1 MPIRFQHRFCLF
13 ILCISAY
20 YPLAGQSPSCINAFQ
35 LGTDKILCHPDTAT
49 LIHVTSPWAIN
60 SLQWNIGPGIQL
72 IAPDTVLATT
82 TSQVQV
88 IALGNLTRPNM
99 IVNGDFSQGNTGF
112 SSDLLHSPFT
122 LLPSGTYAITT
133 NPNTLQ
139 GDFKACGDHTTGS
152 GRMLASN
159 GSTAANRNAWCQ
171 NVPVDPGTTYTLSF
185 WAASLT
191 ENQLAQ
197 LVFRIDGQNVSGQIG
212 ITSTECEWQNLT
224 INWTSG
230 MQSSAQVCI
239 RNLNGSNSGNDFA
252 IDDISMI
259 ENCQVSDTMLVTHIP
274 EKTSVVDTVICDN
287 QTLVI
292 GGQLFTGDTST
303 QIIVKDVFGCDS
315 TIIVDIV
322 KIQDALQFSQ
332 PDTLDCIDN
341 QIYISS
347 SLPSSLGNVS
357 YQWYNSI
364 GAPIPGAN
372 SNSLLVGSS
381 GNYTLEY
388 TIVTSKGMCSYS
400 SSVTVYEDFQNPVAD
415 AGTDGTLTCAVTE
428 YAIGG
433 AQTSQ
438 GSGFSYSWVN
448 LDGAPPILPSGPNT
462 TALAAGRYV
471 LTVINTAN
479 GCTTT
484 DTVNVTD
491 GHRVL
496 DGISFAAINPACDSN
511 NGSIEGLAVGNSV
524 GALMWTLKDNA
535 GEEIP
540 GGPFFSGLDT
550 GIYTLEVYDGEGCMG
565 QESIVLVLDIIPTF
579 TISGGPT
586 SQVGDP
592 ILLIP
597 ILSPGGLTPSEFLWT
612 SDRFLLSC
620 PECTTTDVNGI
631 GEGEVRLCI
640 TFGQDC
646 EVCETIRL
654 VFEGSSWLYMP
665 TAFSPNGDAINDS
678 FRPFFRSSVVDNIQ
692 EMVIYDR
699 WGGVHYQWING
710 RDEGDIPQWDGK
722 SGGRPMDEGVY
733 VYKVRFKLI
742 DGSTYLAKGELFL
755 IR

>member
-1 MPIRFQHRFCLF
+1 MGIRFQHSFC
-13 ILCISAY
+13 ILTFFISAY
-20 YPLAGQSPSCINAFQ
+20 YPVAGQSPSCIDAFQ
-35 LGTDKILCHPDTAT
+35 LGTDRILCHPDTAI
-49 LIHVTSPWAIN
+49 LIDLSSPWVIN

-72 IAPDTVLATT
+72 IAPDTILATT
-82 TSQVQV
+82 TSQVKV
-88 IALGNLTRPNM
+88 IAQGNLTRPNM

-122 LLPSGTYAITT
+122 LLPPGTYAITT

-159 GSTAANRNAWCQ
+159 GSTTANRNVWCQ

-197 LVFRIDGQNVSGQIG
+197 LVFRIDGQNVSSPVG

-224 INWTSG
+224 MNWTSG

-259 ENCQVSDTMLVTHIP
+259 ENCQVSDTVLVTHIP
-274 EKTSVVDTVICDN
+274 EKISIVDTVICDN
-287 QTLVI
+287 QSLVI
-292 GGQLFTGDTST
+292 GGQLFTEATST
-303 QIIVKDVFGCDS
+303 QIIVKDAFGCDS

-322 KIQDALQFSQ
+322 KIQDELQFLQ
-332 PDTLDCIDN
+332 PDTLYCTN
-341 QIYISS
+341 NHIYIYS
-347 SLPSSLGNVS
+347 SLHDLPGNVS
-357 YQWYNSI
+357 FQWYNTI
-364 GAPIPGAN
+364 GSPIPGGN
-372 SNSLLVGSS
+372 SDSLLVVSAGT
-381 GNYTLEY
+381 YTLEY
-388 TIVTSKGMCSYS
+388 TIVTSKGFCTYS
-400 SSVTVYEDFQNPVAD
+400 GSVTVYEDQQNPLAD
-415 AGTDGTLTCAVTE
+415 AGTDGTLTCAMAE

-448 LDGAPPILPSGPNT
+448 LDGAPPTSLSGPNT

-471 LTVINTAN
+471 LTVVNLAN
-479 GCTTT
+479 GCTTA

-491 GHRVL
+491 GRRVL
-496 DGISFAAINPACDSN
+496 DGISFDAINPSCDGN
-511 NGSIEGLAVGNSV
+511 NGSIEGLSVGNSV
-524 GALMWTLKDNA
+524 GTLKWTLMDS
-535 GEEIP
+535 GGYEIL

-550 GIYTLEVYDGEGCMG
+550 GIYTLEVYDEEGCKG
-565 QESIVLVLDIIPTF
+565 QESIELILDNIPYF

-586 SQVGDP
+586 AQAGDP

-597 ILSPGGLTPSEFLWT
+597 VLTPGALTPTGFQWS
-612 SDRFLLSC
+612 SDKFLLSC
-620 PECTTTDVNGI
+620 SDCTTTDVNGI
-631 GEGEVRLCI
+631 GDGEVRLCI
-640 TFGQDC
+640 TFGEDC
-646 EVCETIRL
+646 EVCETVRL

-665 TAFSPNGDAINDS
+665 DAFSPNGDGINDT
-678 FRPFFRSSVVDNIQ
+678 FRPFFRNSVVDHIQ

-699 WGGVHYQWING
+699 WGGVHYQWSNG
-710 RDEGDIPQWDGK
+710 RDGGDIPQWDGK

-733 VYKVRFKLI
+733 VYKVSFKLI
-742 DGSTYLAKGELFL
+742 DGSTYLAKGELLL